1 MSKLTVFAKFSMA
14 VFVAASFVSV
24 AAAQEPT
31 KRQETK
37 PSQVR
42 KERVEQRRSE
52 QKTSATDENV
62 SRMLATCV
70 AISNQHELAMC
81 RFSLEHIEN
90 AKVKQFAEMMIAEH
104 TKCAEKLA
112 QFAPESASEKLDAS
126 GKNRPGT
133 STTERKIQQ
142 TSGNKDDAKPER
154 DAAKPADLKQN
165 DVRNAAV
172 RKTATAKH
180 NGGANEDRLV
190 SIERQVAEE
199 CLSLASKELTE
210 AKEAGNFD
218 EAFLRCQ
225 VGAHLGMLAKLN
237 VYEGA
242 VDGELS
248 QIFKEGQTT
257 TEKHLTEAKK
267 LIAEVG
273 KK

>member
-1 MSKLTVFAKFSMA
+1 MSKLIVFAKFSMA
-14 VFVAASFVSV
+14 AFVAANFVSV
-24 AAAQEPT
+24 ATAQEPT

-37 PSQVR
+37 PPQVS
-42 KERVEQRRSE
+42 KEGAEQRTSE
-52 QKTSATDENV
+52 KHTFATDEDV

-112 QFAPESASEKLDAS
+112 QFAPESASEKLDGS
-126 GKNRPGT
+126 GKNRLENSKEP
-133 STTERKIQQ
+133 KIQQ
-142 TSGNKDDAKPER
+142 TSGNKDDAKPQR
-154 DAAKPADLKQN
+154 DAAKSTDAKQN
-165 DVRNAAV
+165 DVTNAAV
-172 RKTATAKH
+172 RDTVTAKH
-180 NGGANEDRLV
+180 SGAAHEDRLI
-190 SIERQVAEE
+190 SIERQVAQE

-225 VGAHLGMLAKLN
+225 VGAHLGMLAKLS

-257 TEKHLTEAKK
+257 TEKHLAEAKK

-273 KK
+273 KNK